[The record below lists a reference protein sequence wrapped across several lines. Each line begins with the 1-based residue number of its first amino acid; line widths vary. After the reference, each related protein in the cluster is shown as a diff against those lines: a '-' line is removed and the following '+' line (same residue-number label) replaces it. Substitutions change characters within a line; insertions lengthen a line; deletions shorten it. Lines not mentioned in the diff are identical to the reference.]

1 MLCICRIVRIFAQN
15 LCICAMIQENFIKI
29 YENSF
34 KENWSL
40 PALTDYSKN
49 ITFTF
54 EDVAKEIARIHI
66 LFEECQIRRGDKI
79 ALIGKDS
86 SRWCI
91 VYMAAVTYGAIIVPI
106 LQDFHPNDVHHIINH
121 SESVF
126 LFVSDRIWDSLE
138 EDKIEEIRGV
148 FSLSDFRCLHQRDG
162 ESIQKLMK
170 AMDEKMKQKYPNGF
184 TKDDI
189 KYADLDNDKVVLLNY
204 TSGTTG
210 FSKGVML
217 TGNNLAGNVTYA
229 KTLDLLFRG
238 DRELCFLPL
247 AHAYSCAFNFLVPMA
262 VGAHVYMLGKVPS
275 PKILLKAFEEVKP
288 NLILTVP
295 LILEKI
301 YKKMI
306 LPQLNK
312 TTMKLALNIPLLDSR
327 IYAQIRKH
335 LVDAMGGR
343 FREVIVGGAAMN
355 QEVSDFL
362 YKIKFP
368 FTIGYGMTECGPLI
382 SYDHNYEY
390 VPGSCGQV
398 LKGIME
404 VRIASDDPYN
414 KVGEI
419 QVRGEN
425 VMKGYYKNEEAT
437 SNIFT
442 EDGWLRTGDLG
453 TIDADNHIFIR
464 GRSKTMILGA
474 SGQNIYPEEIES
486 KINNLPFVMESIV
499 IEKNGKL
506 VALVYPDYDTVDGTG
521 ISHTDLPLIME
532 QNRTEL
538 NKQLAS
544 YEMVSEIQLYPT
556 EFEKTPKKSIKRY
569 LYNNY

>member
-1 MLCICRIVRIFAQN
+1 
-15 LCICAMIQENFIKI
+15 MIQENFIKL
-29 YENSF
+29 YEESF
-34 KENWSL
+34 KENWDL

-49 ITFTF
+49 KTFTYG
-54 EDVAKEIARIHI
+54 DMAKDIARMHI
-66 LFEECQIRRGDKI
+66 IFQECQIRRGDKI
-79 ALIGKDS
+79 ALVGKDC

-106 LQDFHPNDVHHIINH
+106 LQDFSANDIHHIINH
-121 SESVF
+121 SESTF

-138 EDKIEEIRGV
+138 EDKIDNLRAV
-148 FSLSDFRCLHQRDG
+148 FSLSDYRCLHQRDG
-162 ESIQKLMK
+162 EQIQKLML
-170 AMDEKMKQKYPNGF
+170 ALDDKMRVYYPKGF
-184 TKDDI
+184 TRENI
-189 KYADLDNDKVVLLNY
+189 KYAELENDKVVLLNY

-229 KTLDLLFRG
+229 KTLDVIFRSE
-238 DRELCFLPL
+238 RMICFLPL
-247 AHAYSCAFNFLVPMA
+247 AHAYSCAFNFLVPLA
-262 VGAHVYMLGKVPS
+262 VGAHVYILGKVPS
-275 PKILLKAFEEVKP
+275 PKILLKAFDEIKP
-288 NLILTVP
+288 NLIITVP

-312 TTMKLALNIPLLDSR
+312 RTLKLALNIPLLDTR
-327 IYAQIRKH
+327 IYAQIRKS
-335 LVDAMGGR
+335 LIDAMGGR

-355 QEVSDFL
+355 QEVTDFL

-382 SYDHNYEY
+382 SYDNNKEF

-398 LKGIME
+398 LKGIMQ
-404 VRIASDDPYN
+404 VRIDSDDPYE

-419 QVRGEN
+419 QVKGEN
-425 VMKGYYKNEEAT
+425 VMSGYYKNDEAT
-437 SNIFT
+437 NNVFT
-442 EDGWLRTGDLG
+442 KDGWLKTGDLG
-453 TIDADNHIFIR
+453 TIDKGNRIYIR

-486 KINNLPFVMESIV
+486 KLNNLPFVMESV
-499 IEKNGKL
+499 VVEKNGKL
-506 VALVYPDYDTVDGTG
+506 VGLVYPDYEAVDQTG
-521 ISHTDLPLIME
+521 LSHDDLGVIM
-532 QNRTEL
+532 NRNKEEL
-538 NKQLAS
+538 NKLLAP
-544 YEMVSEIQLYPT
+544 YESVSAIQLYPT

-569 LYNNY
+569 LYSNY